1 MTNITRRTVLAGGA
15 AAIGGAT
22 LPMPFVNRA
31 AAQESITIGVITPL
45 SGPQQLVGNFVKI
58 GAEIARDWVNAK
70 GGINGKQVQL
80 EFRDDKANPND
91 ATIVTRELLGSGV
104 NLTLGGIASPVAL
117 AMGPLMQQAG
127 GVHVTSGAGTEKLN
141 HENYN
146 DHVFRVGD
154 GPYSRNH
161 ALARHMME
169 LNPDITTWGGIVP
182 DHEYGRTTWAIFV
195 DAILTLSEEITGK
208 QATVEDPIL
217 VPYGASDYKN
227 FIGQAMRL
235 PVEGMYTSV
244 YGGDAVTL
252 YQQAK
257 PFGLFDKIKIL
268 GDSANEF
275 LAAKALRNQVP
286 VHWTGT
292 HWYYGTNEGN
302 PLSDNLFEEY
312 VKRTGDKY
320 PMGWAAEA
328 QAGILAYKAAL
339 EKNGG
344 STDAGDVIA
353 ALKGLTFDSATG
365 PRTIR
370 AEDNQAIKNVELIK
384 IEPST
389 VEESGF
395 AVTDYK
401 QIPGEKA
408 IEPAAPGK
416 PFELKGN

>member
-1 MTNITRRTVLAGGA
+1 MTRLNRRTILKAGVAVAGSA
-15 AAIGGAT
+15 M
-22 LPMPFVNRA
+22 LPMPFIRRA
-31 AAQESITIGVITPL
+31 AAQETITIGVVTPL
-45 SGPQQLVGNFVKI
+45 SGPQQLIGNFVKI
-58 GAEIARDWVNAK
+58 GAEIGRDWVNAN
-70 GGINGKQVQL
+70 GGIGGKQVQL

-91 ATIVTRELLGSGV
+91 ATVVMRELLGSGV
-104 NLTLGGIASPVAL
+104 TLTLGAIASPVAL

-127 GVHVTSGAGTEKLN
+127 GVHLTSGAGTEKLN

-146 DHVFRVGD
+146 EHVFRIGD

-161 ALARHMME
+161 GLARHLME
-169 LNPDITTWGGIVP
+169 LNPEITTWGGIIP

-195 DAILTLSEEITGK
+195 DAVLSLSEEITGK
-208 QATVEDPIL
+208 KATIEEPIL
-217 VPYGASDYKN
+217 VPYGSGDYKN

-257 PFGLFDKIKIL
+257 PFGLFDKIKVL

-275 LAAKALRNQVP
+275 LAAKALGNQVP

-292 HWYYGTNEGN
+292 HWYYETNKGN
-302 PLSDNLFEEY
+302 PLSDNLYEEY
-312 VKRTGDKY
+312 VKRTNDKY

-328 QAGILAYKAAL
+328 QAGIFAYKAAI
-339 EKNGG
+339 EKAEG
-344 STDAGDVIA
+344 STDAAAVIA

-365 PRTIR
+365 QRTIR
-370 AEDNQAIKNVELIK
+370 AEDNQAIKNVELMK
-384 IEPST
+384 IEPSSET
-389 VEESGF
+389 ESGF

-401 QIPGEKA
+401 SIPGEKA

-416 PFELKGN
+416 KLELKSL